1 MENLV
6 DGPREVQVAGGYPP
20 MTISMLSIS
29 QQRMAAS
36 WGPAVIKFLLFA
48 AIGIEL
54 MALAAWLPDTLGRW
68 ISPNAAGIS
77 DFTVFYNNAESANA
91 VGMYSSGLVLLMR
104 PLTWLNLTAAYQVYF
119 AINASALLAVAY
131 LAQRPVQRP
140 EAKVAVFLAVMALPQ
155 AHWALRTG
163 HFIPV
168 LALLALSGFLLA
180 ERRPV
185 IAGICFGLLA
195 LKPQYLPIPILFLLW
210 TRNWRALA
218 GAAGSLVVLSGVGM
232 AFIGPDAFF
241 SQLDR
246 MMNVSLDQSQVYL
259 PVQQTWQYSWQ
270 GFLLSAGIEPT
281 PVFTIY
287 LIGLSLGI
295 AMVAWTTGTP
305 SVVKV
310 AAALAMLLVAPYSS
324 FYNWSMIAVAGAL
337 LLRSDLRPKALIPI
351 LLAMGVLAAA
361 VTQKAT
367 PYPTLEVLGL
377 DVVARG
383 GTYGLYWLPPF
394 ALGTLV
400 LLAFAGRRRPEQVS
414 EPAAPA
420 KKKAK
425 RGRRK
430 PQPQAANLGHRE
442 PRLAMG
448 AALAV
453 IGLTSGYLL
462 SAYVSNNEPFRQDP
476 FGRQTVLQALPDDF
490 PLPDS
495 GVVERAGRG
504 TLLPYRVEWVSDR
517 PVSEVAGV
525 IGRKIEEG
533 PWELVLVEDHDGVM
547 RLQTVRL
554 DPGGYMDMF
563 AELQV
568 SDIDGGSV
576 MSLEF
581 TPMPTKNV
589 AGLDDWLGNRGT
601 TP

>member
-1 MENLV
+1 
-6 DGPREVQVAGGYPP
+6 
-20 MTISMLSIS
+20 MTTSMLSIS
-29 QQRMAAS
+29 QQRMAAAWS
-36 WGPAVIKFLLFA
+36 PAVVKFLLFA

-54 MALAAWLPDTLGRW
+54 MALAAWMPDTLGRW
-68 ISPNAAGIS
+68 ISPNPAAIS
-77 DFTVFYNNAESANA
+77 DFTNFYNHAETAST

-104 PLTWLNLTAAYQVYF
+104 PLTWLDLSAAYQVYF
-119 AINASALLAVAY
+119 VINASALLAVAY

-140 EAKVAVFLAVMALPQ
+140 EAKVAVFLAVIALPQ

-163 HFIPV
+163 HFVPV

-195 LKPQYLPIPILFLLW
+195 LKPQYLPIPMLFLLW

-218 GAAGSLVVLSGVGM
+218 GTAGSLIVLSGAGM
-232 AFIGPDAFF
+232 AFIGTEAFF
-241 SQLDR
+241 SQIER
-246 MMNVSLDQSQVYL
+246 MMNISLDQSQIYL
-259 PVQQTWQYSWQ
+259 PAQQTWQYSWQ
-270 GFLLSAGIEPT
+270 GFLVSAGIEPT
-281 PVFTIY
+281 PLFTIY

-337 LLRSDLRPKALIPI
+337 LLRSDLRPKALVPI
-351 LLAMGVLAAA
+351 LLATGVLAAA

-394 ALGTLV
+394 ALGALL
-400 LLAFAGRRRPEQVS
+400 LLAFAGRRRFQQVS
-414 EPAAPA
+414 EPVAPA
-420 KKKAK
+420 KKKAN
-425 RGRRK
+425 RSSRRRK
-430 PQPQAANLGHRE
+430 AQAPVASPSLPE
-442 PRLAMG
+442 PRFAPGLAL
-448 AALAV
+448 AAL
-453 IGLTSGYLL
+453 GLTVGFLV

-476 FGRQTVLQALPDDF
+476 FGQQAVLQALPDDF
-490 PLPDS
+490 PLPDV
-495 GVVERAGRG
+495 GRVGQAGRG
-504 TLLPYRVEWVSDR
+504 SFLPYRVEWQSDR
-517 PVSEVAGV
+517 PVSEVAGA

-533 PWELVLVEDHDGVM
+533 PWELVLVEDSDGIL
-547 RLQTVRL
+547 RLRTVRIDL
-554 DPGGYMDMF
+554 GGYMDMF
-563 AELQV
+563 AELQILEV
-568 SDIDGGSV
+568 DGGSV

-589 AGLDDWLGNRGT
+589 AGLDDWLDNRGT
-601 TP
+601 GR

>member
-1 MENLV
+1 
-6 DGPREVQVAGGYPP
+6 
-20 MTISMLSIS
+20 
-29 QQRMAAS
+29 
-36 WGPAVIKFLLFA
+36 
-48 AIGIEL
+48 
-54 MALAAWLPDTLGRW
+54 
-68 ISPNAAGIS
+68 
-77 DFTVFYNNAESANA
+77 
-91 VGMYSSGLVLLMR
+91 
-104 PLTWLNLTAAYQVYF
+104 
-119 AINASALLAVAY
+119 
-131 LAQRPVQRP
+131 
-140 EAKVAVFLAVMALPQ
+140 
-155 AHWALRTG
+155 
-163 HFIPV
+163 
-168 LALLALSGFLLA
+168 
-180 ERRPV
+180 
-185 IAGICFGLLA
+185 
-195 LKPQYLPIPILFLLW
+195 
-210 TRNWRALA
+210 
-218 GAAGSLVVLSGVGM
+218 M

-601 TP
+601 VR

>member
-1 MENLV
+1 
-6 DGPREVQVAGGYPP
+6 

-29 QQRMAAS
+29 QQQTAAKWS
-36 WGPAVIKFLLFA
+36 PFVLKLLLFA

-54 MALAAWLPDTLGRW
+54 MALAAWMPDTLGRW

-77 DFTVFYNNAESANA
+77 DFAAFYNNAGSADS
-91 VGMYSSGLVLLMR
+91 VGMYSAGLLLLMR
-104 PLTWLNLTAAYQVYF
+104 PLTWLSLTAAYQVYF
-119 AINASALLAVAY
+119 VINACALLAVAY
-131 LAQRPVQRP
+131 LAQRPVTRP
-140 EAKVAVFLAVMALPQ
+140 EAKVAVFLAVIALPQ

-163 HFIPV
+163 HFVPV

-195 LKPQYLPIPILFLLW
+195 LKPQYLPVPILYLLW

-218 GAAGSLVVLSGVGM
+218 GAAGSLIVLSGVGM

-241 SQLDR
+241 TRLDL
-246 MMNVSLDQSQVYL
+246 MIHVSLDQSQVYL

-281 PVFTIY
+281 PLLTIY

-295 AMVAWTTGTP
+295 AMVAWKTGTP

-337 LLRSDLRPKALIPI
+337 LLRSDLRPKALIPM

-377 DVVARG
+377 DAVARP

-394 ALGTLV
+394 ALGALV
-400 LLAFAGRRRPEQVS
+400 LLAFAGRRRFEQVS

-425 RGRRK
+425 RSRRK
-430 PQPQAANLGHRE
+430 LQPQAAGHGHPE

-448 AALAV
+448 VALAV

-476 FGRQTVLQALPDDF
+476 FGQQTVLQALPEDF
-490 PLPDS
+490 PLPDV
-495 GVVERAGRG
+495 GVVQRAGRG
-504 TLLPYRVEWVSDR
+504 SVLPYRVEWQSGQ
-517 PVSEVAGV
+517 PVSEVAGA
-525 IGRKIEEG
+525 IRRKIEEG
-533 PWELVLVEDHDGVM
+533 PWELVLVEDGDGVL

-554 DPGGYMDMF
+554 DLGGYMDMF
-563 AELQV
+563 AELRISGV
-568 SDIDGGSV
+568 DGGSV
-576 MSLEF
+576 VSLEF

-589 AGLDDWLGNRGT
+589 AGLDDWLDNRGT
-601 TP
+601 GR

>member
-1 MENLV
+1 
-6 DGPREVQVAGGYPP
+6 
-20 MTISMLSIS
+20 MTISMLPIS
-29 QQRMAAS
+29 QQRMAAA
-36 WGPAVIKFLLFA
+36 WWPAIVTFLLFA

-77 DFTVFYNNAESANA
+77 DFTNFYSHAETANT
-91 VGMYSSGLVLLMR
+91 VGMYSPGLVLLMR
-104 PLTWLNLTAAYQVYF
+104 PLTWLGITAAYQVYF
-119 AINASALLAVAY
+119 VINASALLAVAY
-131 LAQRPVQRP
+131 LAQRPVQRL
-140 EAKVAVFLAVMALPQ
+140 EAKVAVFLAVIALPQ

-163 HFIPV
+163 HFVPV

-185 IAGICFGLLA
+185 IAGICFALLA
-195 LKPQYLPIPILFLLW
+195 LKPQYLPIPLLYLLW
-210 TRNWRALA
+210 TRNWHALA
-218 GAAGSLVVLSGVGM
+218 GAAASLVVLSGAGM

-241 SQLDR
+241 SQLAH
-246 MMNVSLDQSQVYL
+246 MMSISLDQSQVYL
-259 PVQQTWQYSWQ
+259 PAQQTWQYSWQ
-270 GFLLSAGIEPT
+270 GFLISAGIEPT
-281 PVFTIY
+281 PLFTVY
-287 LIGLSLGI
+287 LIALSLGV
-295 AMVAWTTGTP
+295 AMVAWTRGTP
-305 SVVKV
+305 SILKV

-337 LLRSDLRPKALIPI
+337 LLRSDLRPKALVPL
-351 LLAMGVLAAA
+351 LLASGVLAAA

-394 ALGTLV
+394 ALGALL
-400 LLAFAGRRRPEQVS
+400 LLAFAGRRRIQQVS
-414 EPAAPA
+414 EPVAPA

-425 RGRRK
+425 RSRRRRE
-430 PQPQAANLGHRE
+430 PQAANPSQPE

-453 IGLTSGYLL
+453 VGLTFGYLL

-490 PLPDS
+490 PLPD
-495 GVVERAGRG
+495 GGEVEHAGRG
-504 TLLPYRVEWVSDR
+504 SLLPYRVEWQSER
-517 PVSEVAGV
+517 PVSEVASAV
-525 IGRKIEEG
+525 GRKIEEG
-533 PWELVLVEDHDGVM
+533 PWELVLVEDGGGIL
-547 RLQTVRL
+547 RLRTVRL
-554 DPGGYMDMF
+554 DLGGYMDMF

-568 SDIDGGSV
+568 SGVDGGSV

-581 TPMPTKNV
+581 TPMPTKDV

-601 TP
+601 GR

>member
-1 MENLV
+1 
-6 DGPREVQVAGGYPP
+6 

-68 ISPNAAGIS
+68 VSPNAAGIS

-140 EAKVAVFLAVMALPQ
+140 EAKVAVFLAVIALPQ

-163 HFIPV
+163 HFVPV

-425 RGRRK
+425 RSRRK

-533 PWELVLVEDHDGVM
+533 PWELVLVEDHGGVM

-601 TP
+601 VR